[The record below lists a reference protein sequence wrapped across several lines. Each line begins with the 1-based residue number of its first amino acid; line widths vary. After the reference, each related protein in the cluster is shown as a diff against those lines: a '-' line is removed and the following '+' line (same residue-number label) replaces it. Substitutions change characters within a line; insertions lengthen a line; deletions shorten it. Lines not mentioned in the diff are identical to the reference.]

1 MALNMDAVFRLTT
14 SVAGAQQLE
23 KFNKTLEET
32 KDKGAGLA
40 SGFGKLKEQMGAFAA
55 AAAVAGTAAFIK
67 SAIDAGDQMNAL
79 SIKTGVAVET
89 LAQFKGAAELA
100 DLPLDSLAKNIN
112 KLNTAIIKQ
121 DDNGKLLKALGVNAK
136 EGGEAMMQLADV
148 FKDIQDPATRS
159 ALAIQLFGKQGADML
174 PMLVEGRQGI
184 EKLSSKM
191 DTEFAQAS
199 DNFNDSMTVAK
210 QAAQNMAV
218 VGAKSLLPA
227 LNDVFGAFSDLS
239 SHKEIFKLFFTSIS
253 EVIRVMAAGVMT
265 LIAGI
270 EQTWARARA
279 GYYATKALLTDRSF
293 EAAAAEWAKGSAE
306 SAQIG
311 DNLISSVSKI
321 MDSSVLFGNGKYNQP
336 EEQPKPDGG
345 KNNGPT
351 GKDKRIAELL
361 KQLANKEG
369 NDKKKT
375 EEEKR
380 AEKEREEL
388 NRRIHG
394 MNDYISKLQETADT
408 MGMTRQESER
418 YADAQEMIKQ
428 GFLTGTAAGDAYA
441 KKIGEIRAQIDAQR
455 QNWQGGIKSGLQ
467 EYADSAGNLMENVK
481 NATVSAMK
489 GMEDALVN
497 FVMTGKLN
505 FKSLANSIISDLV
518 RIMIQQRITGGIA
531 SYIGGLFPS
540 GNGAA
545 PVTKTAAVG
554 GFVDAGQSV
563 IVGEKGREIFTPST
577 PGYITPNGGGSG
589 GGVSNSVVVN
599 VNATTGET
607 TSTGN
612 LQNIGALI
620 GAKVRDVLIQEQR
633 PGGMLAKA

>member
-67 SAIDAGDQMNAL
+67 SAIDAGDEMNAL

-112 KLNTAIIKQ
+112 KLNSAIIKQ

-136 EGGEAMMQLADV
+136 EGGEAMLQLADV
-148 FKDIQDPATRS
+148 FKDMQDPAARS
-159 ALAIQLFGKQGADML
+159 ALAVQLFGKSGADML
-174 PMLVEGRQGI
+174 PMLVEGRDGI
-184 EKLSSKM
+184 SSM
-191 DTEFAQAS
+191 SETMTGEFAKAA
-199 DNFNDSMTVAK
+199 DNFNDQLTVAK
-210 QAAQNMAV
+210 Q
-218 VGAKSLLPA
+218 GAMNLAIAGAEGLLPA
-227 LNDVFGAFSDLS
+227 LNDTIEAFNNLTGG
-239 SHKEIFKLFFTSIS
+239 KEIIKGFFIAIG
-253 EVIRVMAAGVMT
+253 EVVRVMAAGVLT
-265 LIAGI
+265 IVAGI
-270 EQTWARARA
+270 NQVWERAKA
-279 GYYATKALLTDRSF
+279 GYYATKALLSERSID
-293 EAAAAEWAKGSAE
+293 AASAEWAKGSEA
-306 SAQIG
+306 SAAIG
-311 DNLISSVSKI
+311 QGLIDSVDKLMAGSY
-321 MDSSVLFGNGKYNQP
+321 VFGNGP
-336 EEQPKPDGG
+336 AEAGG
-345 KNNGPT
+345 KINKAVRSKGDRVAARFMNEP
-351 GKDKRIAELL
+351 GKKAADDA
-361 KQLANKEG
+361 
-369 NDKKKT
+369 D
-375 EEEKR
+375 KR
-380 AEKEREEL
+380 AEKDKQDAER
-388 NRRIHG
+388 RKQA
-394 MNDYISKLQETADT
+394 MNDYISQLQETADT
-408 MGMTRQESER
+408 IGMTRQETEK
-418 YADAQEMIKQ
+418 YKDAQEMLKN
-428 GFLTGTAAGDAYA
+428 GFVTGTAAGDAYA

-505 FKSLANSIISDLV
+505 FKSLANSIIADLV

-531 SYIGGLFPS
+531 SYIGGLFPG

-545 PVTKTAAVG
+545 PVTKTAAAG